1 LLEQSG
7 MRGGT
12 KILSEVR
19 MAGHTD
25 LRPDIRPL
33 LLRGS
38 GCLLPTHET
47 PSHPCSYECEQQEDH
62 TIAWHLLSFP
72 APMLDPG

>member
-1 LLEQSG
+1 

-12 KILSEVR
+12 KILSEIR

-25 LRPDIRPL
+25 LRPNIDTLL

-38 GCLLPTHET
+38 GRLLPNHET
-47 PSHPCSYECEQQEDH
+47 PSYPGSYKCEQQEDH
-62 TIAWHLLSFP
+62 AIAWHLLSFP
-72 APMLDPG
+72 RVHVDPG

>member
-1 LLEQSG
+1 MGFPRAMTGLTAPVHGGVWGGLLEQSG

-47 PSHPCSYECEQQEDH
+47 SSHPCSYEC
-62 TIAWHLLSFP
+62 
-72 APMLDPG
+72 